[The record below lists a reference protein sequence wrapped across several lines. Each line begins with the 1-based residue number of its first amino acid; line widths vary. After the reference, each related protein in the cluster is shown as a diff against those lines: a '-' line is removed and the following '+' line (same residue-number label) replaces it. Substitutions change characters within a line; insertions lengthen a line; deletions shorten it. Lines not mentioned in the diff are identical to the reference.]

1 VNSGRGHQ
9 WTSLRGIAGG
19 LAMFIIEGL
28 TVAALV
34 GLAVIVSVVV
44 LAVL

>member
-1 VNSGRGHQ
+1 VSSGGGHR
-9 WTSLRGIAGG
+9 WTSLRGVAGG

-28 TVAALV
+28 TVAALA
-34 GLAVIVSVVV
+34 GLALIVSVVV

>member
-1 VNSGRGHQ
+1 MSSGRGHR

-19 LAMFIIEGL
+19 VAMFIIEGL

-34 GLAVIVSVVV
+34 GLALMVSVVV
-44 LAVL
+44 LAFL

>member
-1 VNSGRGHQ
+1 MSGGRGHR

-19 LAMFIIEGL
+19 VAMFIIEGL

-34 GLAVIVSVVV
+34 GLALIVSVVV
-44 LAVL
+44 LAFL